1 MKKFFAAVI
10 ALGLIVSGCSKSE
23 NNKERKPSK
32 NIDSSSWVDNLID
45 GKAAA
50 QKENKKIFLF
60 ISSDDDEKSAS
71 LKENLF
77 FTEEFLSKITEEY
90 VPVNLDFSSS
100 RFEQAQTGEN
110 PELKQIVEENLK
122 DLTLYN
128 VEGSPSFYCLSKEGF
143 FILKLELENDV
154 TLEKLEM
161 ALASKSE
168 EFAVYENVLKSTSEG
183 KKEEKLDAI
192 QRLFEITPVEYHHL
206 LSSKAQEF
214 VALDKNNE
222 TGNAGTYVMN
232 LANSKAVE
240 AFINQDP
247 KTASDEFAKAAEHKY
262 LLPEQKQQC
271 YYTAGYLL
279 AQSGTDDME
288 VVVQLLQKAFDAA
301 PESLYAPQIQ
311 QMISIMQNTGEEQ
324 PFDAQSESN

>member
-1 MKKFFAAVI
+1 MP
-10 ALGLIVSGCSKSE
+10 LP
-23 NNKERKPSK
+23 R
-32 NIDSSSWVDNLID
+32 
-45 GKAAA
+45 
-50 QKENKKIFLF
+50 
-60 ISSDDDEKSAS
+60 
-71 LKENLF
+71 
-77 FTEEFLSKITEEY
+77 
-90 VPVNLDFSSS
+90 
-100 RFEQAQTGEN
+100 
-110 PELKQIVEENLK
+110 
-122 DLTLYN
+122 
-128 VEGSPSFYCLSKEGF
+128 
-143 FILKLELENDV
+143 
-154 TLEKLEM
+154 LEM

-279 AQSGTDDME
+279 AQSGTDDIA

-311 QMISIMQNTGEEQ
+311 QMITIMQNTGTEL
-324 PFDAQSESN
+324 PSDAQSE